1 MRHIE
6 LEKYRSTIRVAAKRR
21 TSQYFYFL
29 SFCMQTSFRMWKWEV
44 HGQYILLNFS
54 SLSVFF
60 EKMSLESIKNYLH
73 LTDAEAEVEEP

>member
-6 LEKYRSTIRVAAKRR
+6 LEKYRPTICIQAKEFLLNEEQVST
-21 TSQYFYFL
+21 FF
-29 SFCMQTSFRMWKWEV
+29 SFCMQTSFCMWKWEV

-60 EKMSLESIKNYLH
+60 EKMSL
-73 LTDAEAEVEEP
+73 DQ